1 MWRVAGLV
9 IVDRTAKRTIG
20 TAAIDP
26 RFVPVIDA
34 FVEDRHVS
42 KGKMMSSY
50 CLKVNGRIFAMF
62 GKCGFVVKLP
72 KKRVDELVGGGKG
85 ERFEAGRGRIM
96 KEWIAIGAGKANW
109 IELAREAYQFVKQG

>member
-1 MWRVAGLV
+1 
-9 IVDRTAKRTIG
+9 
-20 TAAIDP
+20 
-26 RFVPVIDA
+26 
-34 FVEDRHVS
+34 
-42 KGKMMSSY
+42 
-50 CLKVNGRIFAMF
+50 MF